1 MCRTVVRRV
10 TVVYPGWEGRGIVG
24 RDVYPPWVTRHIPGR
39 LPTHHD
45 AQVPP
50 PTMMPR
56 VHPPTRR
63 YIQAGI
69 PTVIHRLAYP
79 PLYTGVHIPHLVHTG
94 VHIPHLVHTAGEHIH
109 HGTHCGRAYTPWY
122 TRGIHTWYTPGIHTW
137 YTPWCT
143 YTTRVT
149 GGERHHSAQ
158 SSLQPSGG
166 ERHHSAQRAPLF
178 LWEKDGNS
186 AQRASPSP

>member
-1 MCRTVVRRV
+1 MMPR
-10 TVVYPGWEGRGIVG
+10 YP
-24 RDVYPPWVTRHIPGR
+24 
-39 LPTHHD
+39 PTHHD
-45 AQVPP
+45 AQGTPS
-50 PTMMPR
+50 
-56 VHPPTRR
+56 HPPLYTGWHTHR
-63 YIQAGI
+63 YTQAGI
-69 PTVIHRLAYP
+69 PTIIHRGAH
-79 PLYTGVHIPHLVHTG
+79 THLVHTG

-158 SSLQPSGG
+158 SSLHPSGG
-166 ERHHSAQRAPLF
+166 ERHHSAQRASLL
-178 LWEKDGNS
+178 LWEKDRNS